1 MGLAPPARVVDF
13 TLVQVVA
20 PILAPVAVLIYWP
33 RVADSTLVLVAVLI
47 PAPVADSTP
56 VQAVELILG
65 QVVELTPVQAVELIL
80 VRGEVAILV
89 RGVTILTNGTA
100 RIHIASD
107 LYRVPCRSSKKEGS
121 GAPGFAGRTFF
132 REVYHLGEG

>member
-20 PILAPVAVLIYWP
+20 PILAPVAVLILAP
-33 RVADSTLVLVAVLI
+33 VADSTLVLVAVLI